1 MAFYTWQAEQ
11 AVLDIG
17 ITTAN
22 GDWYENAT
30 KDDSQF
36 CKWINERNPSLRRS
50 SMVRTLMGWQDL
62 VEYMMDLSEQPESVE
77 PDEAPLWDDEA

>member
-11 AVLDIG
+11 AMLDTG

-36 CKWINERNPSLRRS
+36 YEWINERTIS
-50 SMVRTLMGWQDL
+50 SGRTGLVRTLMGWQDL
-62 VEYMMDLSEQPESVE
+62 VEYMMDLTTQPE
-77 PDEAPLWDDEA
+77 PDEPDEGPLWDDEA

>member
-11 AVLDIG
+11 AMLDTG

-36 CKWINERNPSLRRS
+36 RKWINERTIS
-50 SMVRTLMGWQDL
+50 SGRTGLVRTLMGWQDL
-62 VEYMMDLSEQPESVE
+62 VEYMMDLTTQPE
-77 PDEAPLWDDEA
+77 PDEPDEGPLWDDEA

>member
-11 AVLDIG
+11 AMLDIG

-36 CKWINERNPSLRRS
+36 YEWINERTIS
-50 SMVRTLMGWQDL
+50 SGRTGLVRTLMGWQDL
-62 VEYMMDLSEQPESVE
+62 VEYMMDLTTQLE
-77 PDEAPLWDDEA
+77 PDEPDEGPLWDDEA

>member
-11 AVLDIG
+11 AMLDTG

-36 CKWINERNPSLRRS
+36 RKWINERTIS
-50 SMVRTLMGWQDL
+50 SGRTGLVCTLMGWQDL
-62 VEYMMDLSEQPESVE
+62 VEYMMDLTTQPE
-77 PDEAPLWDDEA
+77 PDEPDEGPLWDDEA

>member
-11 AVLDIG
+11 AMLDIG

-36 CKWINERNPSLRRS
+36 HQWTNERNPSLRRS

-77 PDEAPLWDDEA
+77 PDEGPLWDDEA

>member
-11 AVLDIG
+11 AMLDIG

-22 GDWYENAT
+22 GDWYAYYT
-30 KDDSQF
+30 KGSGQF
-36 CKWINERNPSLRRS
+36 HQWTNECNPSLRRS

-62 VEYMMDLSEQPESVE
+62 VEYMMDLTPPAE
-77 PDEAPLWDDEA
+77 PDEPDEGPLWDDEA

>member
-11 AVLDIG
+11 AMLDIG

-36 CKWINERNPSLRRS
+36 RKWINERTISSGCSSL
-50 SMVRTLMGWQDL
+50 VCTLMGWQDL

-77 PDEAPLWDDEA
+77 PDEGPLWDDEA